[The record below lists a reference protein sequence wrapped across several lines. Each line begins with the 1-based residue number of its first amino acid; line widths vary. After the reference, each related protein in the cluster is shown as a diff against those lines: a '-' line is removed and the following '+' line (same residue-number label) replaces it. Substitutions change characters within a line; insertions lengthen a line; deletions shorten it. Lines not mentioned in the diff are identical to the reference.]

1 MANVSRTLF
10 LWSLAVG
17 SAAIAAKGPVL
28 LTLPAIALS
37 SASAM
42 VAYQESRKH
51 RLSDWA
57 LEVWD
62 VSLCL
67 GTLAPS
73 GIAPTATT
81 HAIANLPGPVA
92 DWLVNSTVDPTTAD
106 FWTAKRARASKI
118 YVGARGSGKSYLVN
132 FHCSQMAQDGIDLK
146 ISDRHYPEGEHE
158 WLPGIDRDTFEQ
170 RYLIRDAA
178 DSHKAIMHLQQTL
191 HNRIEGMSQDKSP
204 KHLVLDEWGGLIR
217 KWTPQETKAAVQAI
231 EFIFD
236 EGRKFGIDVSIVV
249 HGLTREKTELDE
261 AITGAADLYLMGD
274 SLSQTTY
281 TYPAS
286 LARERGRL
294 LDARQKAI
302 AAVQP
307 PQRVLIFRDALSG
320 EAYPVVAP
328 DLSTPD
334 RLEVGPSVDEW
345 MAEHSSLI
353 SDRIAQGQTARQI
366 SDELKVKRSKDNPQW
381 AALKTLVQE
390 QAPHA

>member
-57 LEVWD
+57 LEAWD
-62 VSLCL
+62 VGLCL

-73 GIAPTATT
+73 GVAPEPTT
-81 HAIANLPGPVA
+81 HAIANLPRPVA
-92 DWLVNSTVDPTTAD
+92 DWLVTSTVDPTTAE
-106 FWTAKRARASKI
+106 FWTVKRARGSKI

-132 FHCSQMAQDGIDLK
+132 FHCSQMAQAGIDLK
-146 ISDRHYPEGEHE
+146 ISDRHYPNGEHE

-170 RYLIRDAA
+170 LYLIRDAA

-204 KHLVLDEWGGLIR
+204 KHLVLDEWGGLVR
-217 KWTPQETKAAVQAI
+217 KWTPQETKLAVQAI
-231 EFIFD
+231 AFIFD

-286 LARERGRL
+286 LARDRGRL

-320 EAYPVVAP
+320 EAYPVVSP

-334 RLEVGPSVDEW
+334 RLVVDPGVDEW
-345 MAEHSSLI
+345 L
-353 SDRIAQGQTARQI
+353 AQNADAIKEMVAKGDSARQI
-366 SDELKVKRSKDNPQW
+366 SEHLKVKRLKDNPQYQ
-381 AALKTLVQE
+381 ALKTFLQE
-390 QAPHA
+390 LETHA